1 MDWDNYV
8 VKLNVKSKVTDF
20 NHPLNIYETQ
30 NSSGTGF
37 FISPNQILTCF
48 HVVSGA
54 VNIEII
60 FKQTNSFNGKI
71 KYIFPDDDLA
81 IVESDT
87 LINESKILT
96 QKIINSRFTG
106 DVYTI
111 GFPLSSTNI
120 KITKG
125 IISGYQESLIQT
137 DAALNHG
144 NSGGPLVILDDSDNT
159 YKVIGINVSKLK
171 GDSEK
176 TGFVVPI
183 YRFSILKNKLE
194 NKIIVKKPN
203 LLFDFQP
210 LTQNLLRAN
219 LFGKK
224 VGACF
229 DSTKPS
235 CFAGEFNEKTG
246 IRITMS
252 NQNYYHAQ
260 FIKPGDIILEVN
272 SIPVDYNGFV
282 KFDFYPEKI
291 PINDLGLWFVEGDL
305 IIFKIFNPTNL
316 STNEVSIR
324 LKNVESNL
332 LSYYYLDSEPNY
344 FVENN
349 GLILSVFTEQ
359 HYDSLKKLNLNI
371 SKLVKILERRL
382 YHRDLFTVYLADI
395 DYTKINNS
403 VQYPLGEIITE
414 INDKKF
420 NTYDEFIQVTKN
432 TIKKIKTNENEI
444 YFV

>member
-54 VNIEII
+54 VNIEIV
-60 FKQTNSFNGKI
+60 FKQTNTFNGKI
-71 KYIFPDDDLA
+71 RYVFPDDDLA

-87 LINESKILT
+87 EISDAKILT
-96 QKIINSRFTG
+96 HKVINSRFTG

-144 NSGGPLVILDDSDNT
+144 NSGGPLVLLDESDNI

-183 YRFSILKNKLE
+183 YRFAILKNKLE
-194 NKIIVKKPN
+194 NKTVIKKPI

-210 LTQNLLRAN
+210 LTQTLLREN
-219 LFGKK
+219 LFKK
-224 VGACF
+224 
-229 DSTKPS
+229 KI
-235 CFAGEFNEKTG
+235 GEFNNKTG
-246 IRITMS
+246 IRVSTT

-260 FIKPGDIILEVN
+260 FIKPGNIILEVN
-272 SIPVDYNGFV
+272 NKLVDYNGFI

-291 PINDLGLWFVEGDL
+291 PIDDLGLWFVEGDTL
-305 IIFKIFNPTNL
+305 NFKIFNPDNQITSN
-316 STNEVSIR
+316 VSFK
-324 LKNVESNL
+324 LKHVISNL
-332 LSYYYLDSEPNY
+332 LSYYYLDSEPKY

-359 HYDSLKKLNLNI
+359 HFDSLKKLNLNI

-403 VQYPLGEIITE
+403 VQYPLGEIIIE

-420 NTYDEFIQVTKN
+420 NSFDEFIQVTN
-432 TIKKIKTNENEI
+432 STIKKIKTNENEI
-444 YFV
+444 YFI

>member
-37 FISPNQILTCF
+37 FISPKQILTCF

-54 VNIEII
+54 VNIEIL

-87 LINESKILT
+87 EINESKILNH
-96 QKIINSRFTG
+96 KVINSRFIG

-111 GFPLSSTNI
+111 GFPLSSTNF

-144 NSGGPLVILDDSDNT
+144 NSGGPLVIIDESDNT

-183 YRFSILKNKLE
+183 YRFIILEKKLS
-194 NKIIVKKPN
+194 NKIVIKKPI
-203 LLFDFQP
+203 LLFEFQP
-210 LTQNLLRAN
+210 LTQKLLRVN
-219 LFGKK
+219 LFKEK
-224 VGACF
+224 I
-229 DSTKPS
+229 
-235 CFAGEFNEKTG
+235 GEFNDKIG
-246 IRITMS
+246 IRVTTT
-252 NQNYYHAQ
+252 NKNYYHSQ
-260 FIKPGDIILEVN
+260 QIKPGDIILEVN
-272 SIPVDYNGFV
+272 NIPVDYNGFI
-282 KFDFYPEKI
+282 KFNFYPEKI
-291 PINDLGLWFVEGDL
+291 PIDDLGLWFVEEDQINL
-305 IIFKIFNPTNL
+305 KIFNPEKQTTSN
-316 STNEVSIR
+316 VIIH
-324 LKNVESNL
+324 LKIVESNL
-332 LSYYYLDSEPNY
+332 LSYYFLESEPNY

-359 HYDSLKKLNLNI
+359 HFESLKKLNLNI
-371 SKLVKILERRL
+371 PKLVKILEKRL
-382 YHRDLFTVYLADI
+382 YHRDLFIVYLADI

-403 VQYPLGEIITE
+403 VKYPLGEIITE
-414 INDKKF
+414 INDEKF
-420 NTYDEFIQVTKN
+420 NSFDEFIHITKN
-432 TIKKIKTNENEI
+432 TIKKIKTNDDEI